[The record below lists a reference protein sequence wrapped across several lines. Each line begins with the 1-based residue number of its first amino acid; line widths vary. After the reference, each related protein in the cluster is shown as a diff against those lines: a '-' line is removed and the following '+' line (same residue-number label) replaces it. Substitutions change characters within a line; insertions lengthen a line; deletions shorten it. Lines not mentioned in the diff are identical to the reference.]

1 MRCKNNSSAD
11 LGSVMYFIFLGFIL
25 FSAGLFGCTNSKKE
39 FMSTELF
46 YKIEGTGN
54 PPIVMLHGMLGS
66 HRYWDGV
73 VPKLSVKHELILID
87 LLGFGDSPKPDKLDY
102 SVDQHISKIEDVLK
116 KSQKEK
122 SRSVIVGHSMG
133 TFLALNFAIAHPEQ
147 VEKLIL
153 INAPMKTD
161 EESLKKAIADSSS
174 KLMVTMTF
182 SKTWG
187 KLVCKIHEIIPSFS
201 YPLIRIFE
209 PDLPPAVARAAGQ
222 HTYDAY
228 VGSFENILLK
238 QNFYELL
245 AKVSNIPVLIIAS
258 NQDEHA
264 TEQAL
269 NRLPQ
274 RDTIKL
280 VRIDGNHNV
289 LLKDPDRISDE
300 ILKFM
305 N

>member
-1 MRCKNNSSAD
+1 MRCKIDSSAN
-11 LGSVMYFIFLGFIL
+11 LSSVFCVFLGFML
-25 FSAGLFGCTNSKKE
+25 FNAGLFGCANSKE
-39 FMSTELF
+39 EIMNSELF
-46 YKIEGTGN
+46 YKIEGAGN

-87 LLGFGDSPKPDKLDY
+87 LFGFGESPKPEKLDY
-102 SVDQHISKIEDVLK
+102 SVDQHISRIEDVLK
-116 KSQKEK
+116 KSQKDK
-122 SRSVIVGHSMG
+122 LRSIIVGHSMG
-133 TFLALNFAIAHPEQ
+133 TFLALNYAIAHPEQ

-161 EESLKKAIADSSS
+161 EESLKKAIAESSS

-201 YPLIRIFE
+201 YPMIRIFE

-228 VGSFENILLK
+228 VGSFENILLN

-245 AKVSNIPVLIIAS
+245 AKVSDIPVLIIAS
-258 NQDEHA
+258 NQDEHT

-269 NRLPQ
+269 DRLPK
-274 RDTIKL
+274 RNTIKL

-289 LLKDPDRISDE
+289 LLKDPDRISEE
-300 ILKFM
+300 ILKFV